1 MRRTLALGVVLGTAL
16 MLSGCA
22 SSGRGSAGL
31 ETDSDLA
38 RRAAALRGATDA
50 QWEAIRAAHE
60 QGKRLDS
67 KYVFAIGE
75 LRTGAIRAQTMAVI
89 GTETDRKETDQW
101 LKEAEAALP
110 KVIAAGPMTEQAAR

>member
-1 MRRTLALGVVLGTAL
+1 MRSMLAGVVAAVLLVG
-16 MLSGCA
+16 GC
-22 SSGRGSAGL
+22 SSSRHGSAGF

-38 RRAAALRGATDA
+38 RRAASLRGATDA
-50 QWEAIRAAHE
+50 QWEAIRAAHD

-89 GTETDRKETDQW
+89 GSEADRRETDQW

-110 KVIAAGPMTEQAAR
+110 KVIAAGPMTQQAGK